1 MALALLSP
9 YDKTG
14 LVEFARVIQA
24 AGYDLVSTGGTHAVL
39 DGAGLTVKQVMD
51 VTGSPEILDGR
62 VKTLHPVIHGGLLAR
77 RSNPDHVA
85 QLKEHDIQPID
96 IVVGN
101 LYPFRET
108 ISKPDV
114 TLLDALENIDIGGP
128 TMVRAAAKNHPD
140 VVIVVDPAD
149 YERIGAMLA
158 DGGVPQEERRRL
170 AAKAFQHVALY
181 DTAIAGY
188 LRDTPTENEEE
199 QASQHFP
206 AEFTA
211 GFKLGG
217 VLRYGENPHQP
228 GALYSRDGGNGG
240 GIASAEL
247 LHGRAMS
254 YINYLDAD
262 AAWTSVAM
270 LPSTAVSVVK
280 HANTCGLAMH
290 ENQTEAYKRAFAGD
304 TVSAYGGIVGFNTTV
319 TKETADA
326 MRPVFYEVVAA
337 PDYEPEAL
345 EILKRKSKNLRLLKV
360 KPVNVPDVGLHT
372 VSGGLLVQV
381 ADRATDD
388 LGLWNVVT
396 KRHPNED
403 ERADLEFAWHAC
415 RLIKSNAIV
424 LVKDRAI
431 VGMGAG
437 QPNRVNSAFLAVRA
451 AGGAAAGS
459 VLSSDAFFPF
469 PDTLEL
475 AAEAGVMAAI
485 SPAGSIRDDEVISAA
500 DRLGMAVIMTGN
512 RHFLH

>member
-1 MALALLSP
+1 LAFALLSP
-9 YDKTG
+9 YDKSG
-14 LVEFARVIQA
+14 LVEFARVIQS
-24 AGYDLVSTGGTHAVL
+24 AGYDLASTGGTHAVL
-39 DGAGLTVKQVMD
+39 DGAGLPVKQVAEL
-51 VTGSPEILDGR
+51 TGSPEILDGR

-85 QLKEHDIQPID
+85 QLEEHDIQPID

-108 ISKPDV
+108 VSKPGV
-114 TLLDALENIDIGGP
+114 TLEDALENIDIGGP
-128 TMVRAAAKNHPD
+128 TMVRAAAKNFPD
-140 VVIVVDPAD
+140 VVIVVDPDD
-149 YERIGAMLA
+149 YERVGGMLA
-158 DGGVPQEERRRL
+158 AGGVPLEERRRL

-181 DTAIAGY
+181 DTAVANY
-188 LRDTPTENEEE
+188 LRDVPADDPAERL
-199 QASQHFP
+199 FP
-206 AEFTA
+206 EEFTA
-211 GFKLGG
+211 GFKRRG

-228 GALYSRDGGNGG
+228 GAIYARDGEAGS
-240 GIASAEL
+240 GIAAAEL

-262 AAWTSVAM
+262 AAWTSVTM

-290 ENQTEAYKRAFAGD
+290 EDQTEAYRRAFEGD
-304 TVSAYGGIVGFNTTV
+304 SVSAYGGIVGFNTAV
-319 TKETADA
+319 TADTAEA

-345 EILKRKSKNLRLLKV
+345 KILKRKSKNLRLLKV
-360 KPVNVPDVGLHT
+360 KPEAEHGVGLHT
-372 VSGGLLVQV
+372 VSGGLLAQV
-381 ADRATDD
+381 SDRADDD
-388 LGLWNVVT
+388 LGAWNVVT
-396 KRHPNED
+396 KRQPTD
-403 ERADLEFAWHAC
+403 AERVDLEFAWHAG

-437 QPNRVNSAFLAVRA
+437 QPNRVVSAFLAVRA
-451 AGGAAAGS
+451 AGDAAPGS

-469 PDTLEL
+469 PDTIEL
-475 AAEAGVMAAI
+475 AAEAGVKAAI
-485 SPAGSIRDDEVISAA
+485 SPAGSIRDDEVIEAA
-500 DRLGMAVIMTGN
+500 DRLGMALIMTGN

>member
-1 MALALLSP
+1 LTLALLSV
-9 YDKTG
+9 YDKSG
-14 LVEFARVIQA
+14 LVEFARIIQA
-24 AGYDLVSTGGTHAVL
+24 AGFDLVSTGGTHAEL
-39 DGAGLTVKQVMD
+39 AGAGLSVKQVAD

-77 RSNPDHVA
+77 RSNPDHVS
-85 QLKEHDIQPID
+85 QLKEHDIQPVD

-108 ISKPDV
+108 ISRPDV
-114 TLLDALENIDIGGP
+114 TLDDALENIDIGGP
-128 TMVRAAAKNHPD
+128 TMVRAAAKNYPD
-140 VVIVVDPAD
+140 VVIVVDPDD
-149 YERIGAMLA
+149 YERVGAMLA
-158 DGGVPQEERRRL
+158 DGGMPLGERRKL

-181 DTAIAGY
+181 DTAVAGY
-188 LRDTPTENEEE
+188 LRDTPEEDDVP
-199 QASQHFP
+199 QQFP
-206 AEFTA
+206 DEFTA

-240 GIASAEL
+240 GIAAAEL

-290 ENQTEAYKRAFAGD
+290 ENQTEAYRRAFEGD
-304 TVSAYGGIVGFNTTV
+304 SVSAYGGIVGFNATV
-319 TKETADA
+319 TAETAEA
-326 MRPVFYEVVAA
+326 MRPVFYEVVVA

-345 EILKRKSKNLRLLKV
+345 AILKRKSKNLRLLKV
-360 KPVNVPDVGLHT
+360 NPETEHGLGFHT

-381 ADRATDD
+381 ADRADDD
-388 LGLWNVVT
+388 LSAWKVVT
-396 KRHPNED
+396 KRQPTDE
-403 ERADLEFAWHAC
+403 ERADLEFAWHAG

-451 AGGAAAGS
+451 AGDAAPGS

-475 AAEAGVMAAI
+475 AAEAGVKAAI
-485 SPAGSIRDDEVISAA
+485 SPAGSIRDDEVVAVA

>member
-1 MALALLSP
+1 LAFALLSP

-14 LVEFARVIQA
+14 LVEFARVIKE
-24 AGYDLVSTGGTHAVL
+24 AGYDLMSTGGTHAVL
-39 DGAGLTVKQVMD
+39 DGAGLQVSQVAD
-51 VTGSPEILDGR
+51 VTGSPEILEGR
-62 VKTLHPVIHGGLLAR
+62 VKTLHPAIHGGLLAR
-77 RSNPDHVA
+77 RSKPDHMA
-85 QLKEHDIQPID
+85 QLREHGIELID

-108 ISKPDV
+108 VARPGA
-114 TLLDALENIDIGGP
+114 TLDDALENIDIGGP
-128 TMVRAAAKNHPD
+128 TMLRAAAKNYPD
-140 VVIVVDPAD
+140 VVIVVDPDD
-149 YERIGAMLA
+149 YGRVGEMLTA
-158 DGGVPQEERRRL
+158 GGVPLEERRRL

-181 DTAIAGY
+181 DTAVAGY
-188 LRDTPTENEEE
+188 LRGVQGEDGSP
-199 QASQHFP
+199 QLFP
-206 AEFTA
+206 GEFTA

-228 GALYSRDGGNGG
+228 GALYSRDSGNGG
-240 GIASAEL
+240 GIATAEL

-262 AAWTSVAM
+262 AAWTATAM

-290 ENQTEAYKRAFAGD
+290 QDQTEAYRRAFAGD
-304 TVSAYGGIVGFNTTV
+304 PVSAYGGIVGFNSTV
-319 TKETADA
+319 TAETAEA

-345 EILKRKSKNLRLLKV
+345 AILKKKSKNLRLLKV
-360 KPVNVPDVGLHT
+360 TPESEPGLALHT

-381 ADRATDD
+381 ADRAEDD
-388 LGLWNVVT
+388 RSSWNVVT
-396 KRHPNED
+396 KRQPTGD
-403 ERADLEFAWHAC
+403 ERADLEFAWQAS

-437 QPNRVNSAFLAVRA
+437 QPNRVNSAHLAIRA
-451 AGGAAAGS
+451 AGDGAPGC
-459 VLSSDAFFPF
+459 VLASDAFFPF
-469 PDTLEL
+469 PDTLEV
-475 AAEAGVMAAI
+475 AAEAGVKAAI
-485 SPAGSIRDDEVISAA
+485 SPAGSIRDDEVIAAA

>member
-1 MALALLSP
+1 MTFALLSP
-9 YDKTG
+9 YDKSG
-14 LVEFARVIQA
+14 LVEFARVIKD
-24 AGYDLVSTGGTHAVL
+24 AGYDLLSTGGTHAVL
-39 DGAGLTVKQVMD
+39 AGAGLPVRQVAD

-77 RSNPDHVA
+77 RSDPDHMA
-85 QLKEHDIQPID
+85 QLEDQGIEPID

-108 ISKPDV
+108 VARPGASFE
-114 TLLDALENIDIGGP
+114 DALENIDIGGP
-128 TMVRAAAKNHPD
+128 TMIRAAAKNHPD
-140 VVIVVDPAD
+140 VVVVVDPDD
-149 YERIGAMLA
+149 YERVGAMLA
-158 DGGVPQEERRRL
+158 SGGVSGEERRRL

-181 DTAIAGY
+181 DTAVASY
-188 LRDTPTENEEE
+188 LRDAADDSDP
-199 QASQHFP
+199 SQLFP
-206 AEFTA
+206 DEFTA
-211 GFKLGG
+211 GFKLRG

-228 GALYSRDGGNGG
+228 GALYSRDGGTGG
-240 GIASAEL
+240 GIAGAEL

-290 ENQTEAYKRAFAGD
+290 ADQTEAYRRAFAGD
-304 TVSAYGGIVGFNTTV
+304 PVSAYGGIVGFNSTV
-319 TKETADA
+319 TVETAEA

-337 PDYEPEAL
+337 PGYEPEAL
-345 EILKRKSKNLRLLKV
+345 EILKKKSRNLRLLRV
-360 KPVNVPDVGLHT
+360 VPESEIGLALHT
-372 VSGGLLVQV
+372 VSGGVLIQ
-381 ADRATDD
+381 APDRGEDD
-388 LGLWNVVT
+388 RSLWKVVT
-396 KRHPNED
+396 ERQPTED

-424 LVKDRAI
+424 LVKARAI

-437 QPNRVNSAFLAVRA
+437 QPNRVNSAHLAVRA
-451 AGGAAAGS
+451 AADAAAGS
-459 VLSSDAFFPF
+459 VLASDAFFPF

-475 AAEAGVMAAI
+475 AAEAGVKAAI
-485 SPAGSIRDDEVISAA
+485 SPAGSIRDDEVVAA
-500 DRLGMAVIMTGN
+500 ANRLGMAVIMTGN